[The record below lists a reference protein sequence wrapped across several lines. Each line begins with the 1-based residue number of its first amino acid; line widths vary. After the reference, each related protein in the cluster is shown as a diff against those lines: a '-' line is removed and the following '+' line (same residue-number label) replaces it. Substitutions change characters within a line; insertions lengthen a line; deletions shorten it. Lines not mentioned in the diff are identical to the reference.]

1 MADIADELNAI
12 STSIYGREM
21 RGAIHD
27 AIKKVNDD
35 TEDIHTEFAQ
45 INQAV
50 TDIREDNEKINN
62 ELTQLENAFIVN
74 EERDASNSW
83 SGKKYVF
90 SNGVLTQSTDEDYE
104 CKMYLG
110 LNIVNNIWVF
120 DAYCTDV
127 RVPVAILC
135 PNGSGDL
142 LENCVPIYAEK
153 VGAVNKTISITKE
166 STGYPSDACVIIL
179 NSYQN
184 EPTLYRHGLNAYTK
198 SETDA
203 AIANAINSA
212 INNAINTAY

>member
-35 TEDIHTEFAQ
+35 VEDIRTEFAQ
-45 INQAV
+45 MNQAV
-50 TDIREDNEKINN
+50 TDIREDNEKISN
-62 ELTQLENAFIVN
+62 ELAQLENAFIVD

-90 SNGVLTQSTDEDYE
+90 SNGVLMQGNDEDYE
-104 CKMYLG
+104 CKIYYG

-127 RVPVAILC
+127 NVPVAILC
-135 PNGSGDL
+135 PNGGGDL
-142 LENCVPIYAEK
+142 LENCVPIYAEE
-153 VGAVNKTISITKE
+153 VGAINKTISITKE
-166 STGYPSDACVIIL
+166 STGYPSDACIIIL

-184 EPTLYRHGLNAYTK
+184 EPTLYKHGLNVYTK

-203 AIANAINSA
+203 AIANAITNV
-212 INNAINTAY
+212 INTAY

>member
-1 MADIADELNAI
+1 MADIADELSAI

-27 AIKKVNDD
+27 ALEIVNNDNESIHD
-35 TEDIHTEFAQ
+35 ELAHVEDI
-45 INQAV
+45 
-50 TDIREDNEKINN
+50 
-62 ELTQLENAFIVN
+62 LTTN

-83 SGKKYVF
+83 SGKKYIF
-90 SNGVLTQSTDEDYE
+90 SNGVLTQATDEDYE

-120 DAYCTDV
+120 DAYCTNV
-127 RVPVAILC
+127 HVPVAILC

-142 LENCVPIYAEK
+142 LENCVPIYAEE

-166 STGYPSDACVIIL
+166 STGYPSDACIIIL

-184 EPTLYRHGLNAYTK
+184 EPTLYKHEVGINVYTK
-198 SETDA
+198 DETDA
-203 AIANAINSA
+203 AIANAITNVV
-212 INNAINTAY
+212 NTAY

>member
-1 MADIADELNAI
+1 MADIANELNAI
-12 STSIYGREM
+12 STSIYGHEM

-35 TEDIHTEFAQ
+35 
-45 INQAV
+45 NV
-50 TDIREDNEKINN
+50 
-62 ELTQLENAFIVN
+62 FIAD
-74 EERDASNSW
+74 EEQDASDSL
-83 SGKKYVF
+83 SGKKYIF
-90 SNGVLTQSTDEDYE
+90 NRYGVLIQSIDEDYK
-104 CKMYLG
+104 CKIYYG

-153 VGAVNKTISITKE
+153 VGAVNKKISITKE

-184 EPTLYRHGLNAYTK
+184 EPTLYKHGINVYTK

-203 AIANAINSA
+203 AIANAITNVV
-212 INNAINTAY
+212 NTAY